1 MIKLNKYRQE
11 NGNIYRL
18 TFLGFQRFIVV
29 ARYAV
34 SNRKA
39 YCLFDNHFDAF
50 DFLADW

>member
-1 MIKLNKYRQE
+1 MIQINLSRQE

-18 TFLGFQRFIVV
+18 RIFNFQRFFVV

-34 SNRKA
+34 SNRRA

-50 DFLADW
+50 DFLSEW